1 MLSPVL
7 ESMRLC
13 AITWSMESDVP
24 FDTPS
29 VLGYARD
36 IARSIPAVQYI
47 GLQTN
52 EEFWEQFHYQWFR
65 VVSRPER
72 DPPVLE
78 TLSAGEADILE
89 LDLLAMQRD

>member
-1 MLSPVL
+1 
-7 ESMRLC
+7 MRLR
-13 AITWSMESDVP
+13 AITWSVEYDAP

-29 VLGYARD
+29 VLGYASD

-47 GLQTN
+47 GLQKN
-52 EEFWEQFHYQWFR
+52 ESSWERFHYQWFR

-89 LDLLAMQRD
+89 LELLAMQRD